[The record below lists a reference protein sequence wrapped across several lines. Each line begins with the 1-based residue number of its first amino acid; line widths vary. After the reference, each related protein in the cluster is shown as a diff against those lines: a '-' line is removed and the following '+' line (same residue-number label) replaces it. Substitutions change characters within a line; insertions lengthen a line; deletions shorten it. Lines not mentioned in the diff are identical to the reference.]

1 MRLLLVK
8 CRSDKSWLVIGV
20 AEAFSLLVADQ
31 GGLCVFPFG
40 NNDAGIGVGA
50 YGFVSSTWWSSCLCV
65 GVHIGIVGAFH
76 TLLWAVP
83 TWGPQLRKIR

>member
-50 YGFVSSTWWSSCLCV
+50 YGFVSSTWSLPFGVFQKKRRAGQEVCV
-65 GVHIGIVGAFH
+65 AGDVAC
-76 TLLWAVP
+76 
-83 TWGPQLRKIR
+83 

>member
-50 YGFVSSTWWSSCLCV
+50 YGFVSSTFCIYSSCELIAYHAKSV
-65 GVHIGIVGAFH
+65 N
-76 TLLWAVP
+76 
-83 TWGPQLRKIR
+83 LR

>member
-31 GGLCVFPFG
+31 GGRVDGSRFG
-40 NNDAGIGVGA
+40 
-50 YGFVSSTWWSSCLCV
+50 
-65 GVHIGIVGAFH
+65 
-76 TLLWAVP
+76 
-83 TWGPQLRKIR
+83 GPG

>member
-50 YGFVSSTWWSSCLCV
+50 YGFVSSTWSGLKAC
-65 GVHIGIVGAFH
+65 GG
-76 TLLWAVP
+76 T
-83 TWGPQLRKIR
+83 